1 MAGQIINPLMVDDI
15 DLVIKGDR
23 VLIMVKRG
31 VLKVQMPGIALAS
44 GERGKQIS
52 VRNRSSNRIVKAV
65 IKEKG
70 LVEIII

>member
-1 MAGQIINPLMVDDI
+1 
-15 DLVIKGDR
+15 
-23 VLIMVKRG
+23 
-31 VLKVQMPGIALAS
+31 MPGIALAS